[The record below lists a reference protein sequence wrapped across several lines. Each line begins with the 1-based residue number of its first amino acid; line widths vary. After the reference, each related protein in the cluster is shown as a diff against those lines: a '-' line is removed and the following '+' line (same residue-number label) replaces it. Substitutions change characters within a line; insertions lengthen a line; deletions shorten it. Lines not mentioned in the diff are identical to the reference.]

1 MAGRPTKPAEC
12 RCSWATAASLPAYRS
27 ETTDTHRTLKS
38 VLPPAE
44 SLWVNSFLASAPAKN
59 QLRSMQ
65 LHRQCSTHL
74 EQSTSRISP
83 ATLTSLQALQSNRK
97 RYTPRHTRISTQPR
111 ACDSSFYPPIDC
123 ALKAAYYYNGCLQ
136 SLLLSVLWC
145 CWFGGRKG
153 IWPVKKGVVI
163 WPGSPGKGLL
173 NLCAYYKG

>member
-1 MAGRPTKPAEC
+1 VAGRPTKPAEC

-65 LHRQCSTHL
+65 LHLQCSTHL

-83 ATLTSLQALQSNRK
+83 ATLTSLQALQKVTENVIHHATP
-97 RYTPRHTRISTQPR
+97 YTYIHTTPCQRFVLLSTDWL
-111 ACDSSFYPPIDC
+111 CIKSC
-123 ALKAAYYYNGCLQ
+123 
-136 SLLLSVLWC
+136 LLLQWLPSEPFAFSALMLLVWRQKGHLAC
-145 CWFGGRKG
+145 KNGVAGCWSGYLAG
-153 IWPVKKGVVI
+153 
-163 WPGSPGKGLL
+163 
-173 NLCAYYKG
+173 